1 MLSEYSEKIEV
12 HCTIPGGVLEWD
24 FGSTR
29 TLFFAWGLFMV
40 LYCSVKVYE
49 CMVLCELS

>member
-29 TLFFAWGLFMV
+29 TLILCLG
-40 LYCSVKVYE
+40 SVYGAIL
-49 CMVLCELS
+49 LCKSV